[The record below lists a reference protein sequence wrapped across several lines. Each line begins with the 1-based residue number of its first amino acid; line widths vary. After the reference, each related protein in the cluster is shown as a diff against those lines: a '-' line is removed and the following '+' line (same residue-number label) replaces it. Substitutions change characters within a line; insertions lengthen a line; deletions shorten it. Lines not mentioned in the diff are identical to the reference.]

1 MKIELEIEEIEVL
14 MMACDK
20 ASNTWHRYS
29 DNPQAHNC
37 MYFKALARATEIV
50 RTKLEDVT

>member
-20 ASNTWHRYS
+20 AINSWHDYTETSTAKNR
-29 DNPQAHNC
+29 
-37 MYFKALARATEIV
+37 MYFKSLARATEIV